1 LGAFRK
7 PKERFL
13 VKLAALAGLAIC
25 LSHAAPALCVD
36 FTPLCKD
43 FDPVAYLKAVDNPK
57 PTAATKPEYK
67 GAPAFAKILTGMS
80 ITAFCLVQQHALD
93 GDLPPDNPAFNREV
107 ARDSLDNLLSGVVA
121 NRTPRRE
128 DLMLDFA
135 KTWCQMNG
143 CDCPQEVKDFRAF
156 QDQHGSPY

>member
-1 LGAFRK
+1 MTLK
-7 PKERFL
+7 SKI
-13 VKLAALAGLAIC
+13 VTVAALALC
-25 LSHAAPALCVD
+25 FSHAAPVLC
-36 FTPLCKD
+36 
-43 FDPVAYLKAVDNPK
+43 FDAAAYLRAVDNPK
-57 PTAATKPEYK
+57 PTANTKPEYK
-67 GAPAFAKILTGMS
+67 DAPTFAKILTSAS
-80 ITAFCLVQQHALD
+80 IIAFCLVQQHALD

-135 KTWCQMNG
+135 KTWCQMND
-143 CDCPQEVKDFRAF
+143 CDCPQQVKDFRAF